1 MRAYFIDSKTD
12 EHNVIDIEPTLDEY
26 YRLIDC
32 TCVDIIMREID
43 GHPYNIVLD
52 DMGLLVPNRIAAIS
66 VTSNLFGDRERLAGN
81 LLIFGVDMD
90 DCECGCK
97 SLTDDEVR
105 QIQRRMIQGLFM
117 DGTEHPVLFYTR

>member
-66 VTSNLFGDRERLAGN
+66 VTSNLFGDRERIAGN
-81 LLIFGVDMD
+81 LLIFGVDTED
-90 DCECGCK
+90 LESGLK

-105 QIQRRMIQGLFM
+105 QIERRMIQGLFR

>member
-66 VTSNLFGDRERLAGN
+66 VTSNLFGDRERIAWN
-81 LLIFGVDMD
+81 LLIFGVDTED
-90 DCECGCK
+90 LESGLK

-105 QIQRRMIQGLFM
+105 QIERRMIQGLFR
-117 DGTEHPVLFYTR
+117 DGMEHPVLFYTR